1 MQIFRTTS
9 TAAIL
14 AMLVMAPSALGDDS
28 TGGASPG
35 DPAPPVIS
43 APKTPTVAGSR
54 VVIKNGLAYAPAAA
68 PLAVKKV
75 IWAGNTIRSRPYFY
89 GGGHAA
95 WLDRRG
101 YDCSGSVGFA
111 LHGGG
116 LLGQTMASGDFT
128 SYGDRGKGQWIT
140 IYANG
145 GHMFMVVAGARFD
158 TSGAS
163 SARSRWQKDLRSG
176 SGYAVRHPRGF

>member
-14 AMLVMAPSALGDDS
+14 AMLVMVPSALADDT

-43 APKTPTVAGSR
+43 TPTTPTVAGSR
-54 VVIKNGLAYAPAAA
+54 VVIKGGLAYAPAAA
-68 PLAVKKV
+68 PLSIKKV
-75 IWAGNTIRSRPYFY
+75 IWAGNKIRSLPYIW

-95 WLDRRG
+95 WLARG
-101 YDCSGSVGFA
+101 YDCSGSVSFA

-116 LLGQTMASGDFT
+116 LIRQTMVSGELASF
-128 SYGDRGKGQWIT
+128 GDRGKGQWIT
-140 IYANG
+140 VFANG
-145 GHMFMVVAGARFD
+145 GHVFMVVAGARFD

-163 SARSRWQKDLRSG
+163 SARSRWQKNMRSG
-176 SGYAVRHPRGF
+176 SGYAVRHPRGL